1 MRPLFH
7 PRPVNGPFDDPG
19 LYISF
24 LFDRRALMFDLGDIH
39 SLSAREALKISHVF
53 VTHAH
58 MDHFNGFDRLLR
70 LCLGRRKD
78 LYLYGPEGFLKNVEG
93 KLAGYAWNL
102 VNGYEN
108 ILNLYVAE
116 IHEKHRITR
125 KYSSGR
131 RFAADGEVRSDFHG
145 TLLKETGFSVSAAI
159 LDHQIPCLGFSLEEH
174 FHVNIRGEV
183 LDSLGFS
190 TGPWLQEFKQALYA
204 GSTAGKIQVP
214 GQFEPFC
221 IQELAEKIA
230 IISRG
235 QKISYVADAGFHN
248 DNAEKII
255 ALTRD
260 SDVLFI
266 EAAFL
271 EADLPQA
278 RRKFHL
284 TAAQAGMLAAQAGVR
299 RLEVF
304 HFSPRYSGNE
314 NALRD
319 EARRSFEN
327 PA

>member
-39 SLSAREALKISHVF
+39 ALSAREALKISHVF

-93 KLAGYAWNL
+93 KLAGYTWNL

-108 ILNLYVAE
+108 ILNLYVTE
-116 IHEKHRITR
+116 VHEKCRITR
-125 KYSSGR
+125 RYSSGR
-131 RFAADGEVRSDFHG
+131 RFEADNEVREDFNG
-145 TLLKETGFSVSAAI
+145 VLLTETGFSVSAEI
-159 LDHQIPCLGFSLEEH
+159 LDHQIPCLAFSLEEH

-183 LDSLGFS
+183 LEALGLS
-190 TGPWLQEFKQALYA
+190 TGPWLQGFKRALYNA
-204 GSTAGKIQVP
+204 SPGGEIRVP
-214 GQFEPFC
+214 GQAEPFC
-221 IQELAEKIA
+221 IKALAEKIA

-235 QKISYVADAGFHN
+235 QKISYVADAGF
-248 DNAEKII
+248 DAGNAEKII
-255 ALTRD
+255 TLTRN

-271 EADLPQA
+271 ETDLPKA
-278 RRKFHL
+278 RNKFHL
-284 TAAQAGMLAAQAGVR
+284 TAAQAGMLAARAGVK

-304 HFSPRYSGNE
+304 HFSPRYYGNE
-314 NALRD
+314 STLQD
-319 EARRSFEN
+319 EARRAFEKHG
-327 PA
+327 

>member
-19 LYISF
+19 LYIPF

-39 SLSAREALKISHVF
+39 ALSAREALKISHVF

-108 ILNLYVAE
+108 ILNLFVAE

-125 KYSSGR
+125 RYSSDR
-131 RFAADGEVRSDFHG
+131 RFASDGEVRSDFNG
-145 TLLKETGFSVSAAI
+145 TLLKETGFSVSTAI

-174 FHVNIRGEV
+174 FHVNIRKEV
-183 LDSLGFS
+183 LAAMGLS
-190 TGPWLQEFKQALYA
+190 TGPWLQDFKQALYN
-204 GSTAGKIQVP
+204 GNTADEIRAP
-214 GQFEPFC
+214 GQVKPFC
-221 IQELAEKIA
+221 IKALAEKIA
-230 IISRG
+230 LISRG
-235 QKISYVADAGFHN
+235 QKISYVADAGFHA
-248 DNAEKII
+248 DNADKII
-255 ALTRD
+255 ALTRN

-278 RRKFHL
+278 KNKFHL

-304 HFSPRYSGNE
+304 HFSPRYFGNE
-314 NALRD
+314 SALQN
-319 EARRSFEN
+319 EARRAFEKHG
-327 PA
+327 